1 MKKHLVLI
9 GLPGSGKSTV
19 GKMVAERL
27 HANYVDIDTIL
38 IRKEGKPITM
48 IFAEKGEQAFREMER
63 KEVEA
68 ALAYEPAAVIVPG
81 GGWAA
86 QPGQLAAARAHG
98 YFVYLKARAEI
109 AAGRAEPSGTRPV
122 LMGGDPV
129 DQMRTLFKERDS
141 YYAKADA
148 TVLTEAKPAEKVADE
163 VVRLAQMSAGW

>member
-1 MKKHLVLI
+1 VKKHIVLV

-19 GKMVAERL
+19 GKMVANRL
-27 HANYVDIDTIL
+27 QAAFVDIDSL
-38 IRKEGKPITM
+38 LVRKEGKPITM

-68 ALAYEPAAVIVPG
+68 ALANEPAAVVVPG

-86 QPGQLAAARAHG
+86 QPGQLDGARASG
-98 YFVYLKARAEI
+98 YFVYLKARAEV

-148 TVLTEAKPAEKVADE
+148 TVQTEAKPAEKVADE
-163 VVRLAQMSAGW
+163 IVRLAQTSAGW

>member
-1 MKKHLVLI
+1 MKKHIVLV
-9 GLPGSGKSTV
+9 GLPGAGKSTV

-27 HANYVDIDTIL
+27 HAGLVDIDSIL
-38 IRKEGKPITM
+38 VRKEGKPITM

-63 KEVEA
+63 KEVET
-68 ALAYEPAAVIVPG
+68 ALANEPAVIVPG

-86 QPGQLAAARAHG
+86 QPGQLDGAKARG

-163 VVRLAQMSAGW
+163 IVRLAQMSAGW